1 MSFAQRRLIP
11 STASDL
17 IGAVA
22 PLLALTGG
30 IGMTEDNRVE
40 WMKAAGMA
48 LAHLPADLLRHG
60 AKAAMR
66 TADHPSK
73 IVPTIIATTEDDYA
87 ARKRQVRDIAEH
99 EALFGPEANNLPLPA
114 PPAEPLTGRYRPPDP
129 RPRNPTVADYLAL
142 GLSRD
147 EAVAAVQ
154 SRSVFSGGDDVAG
167 D

>member
-1 MSFAQRRLIP
+1 M
-11 STASDL
+11 TAL
-17 IGAVA
+17 T
-22 PLLALTGG
+22 PMLALTGG

-40 WMKAAGMA
+40 WLKAAGMA
-48 LAHLPADLLRHG
+48 LAHLPADLLKHG

-73 IVPTIIATTEDDYA
+73 IVPTIIAATEDDYD

-99 EALFGPEANNLPLPA
+99 EALFGPEANNVALP
-114 PPAEPLTGRYRPPDP
+114 PPHAEPLTKRYRPPDP
-129 RPRNPTVADYLAL
+129 QPRNPTVADYLAL
-142 GLSRD
+142 GLSRE

-154 SRSVFSGGDDVAG
+154 SRSVFSGGDGVTG